1 MRRLRFLA
9 IFLIYGLTA
18 ISQEKK
24 NVGGIIAGN
33 LMDSA
38 TRKAISG
45 ASVQLTLLGT
55 STKFTKLTD
64 ANGEFSFTD
73 LQFGYYGLSVS
84 NIGYASLRI
93 DSINVR
99 AERFDFNLAD
109 IKLSTSSKELES
121 VVIYAEKPLIESK
134 DGNITFNASESAAAA
149 GSNASELLNNVPLV
163 TKDPNGK
170 ILVRGKEP
178 KILIDDKPVEL
189 NLQQLQDMLES
200 LPGSSIE
207 KIEVMTNP
215 PPQYANEQGG
225 VINITTRKGRVG
237 MGGRISLSTGTRG
250 EGNLNGNFNYR
261 KNKFAINIITGT
273 GFNRFNG
280 SGNSERTNIYTDS
293 TNYFN
298 TANNFLNKGFR
309 PHFRANID
317 YDISKYQS
325 LNFEVTYNQNGSN
338 NRSTTEYT
346 NLNRFHEIYKLSE
359 RTIHSEGDNYNPA
372 FNFTYTRKG
381 KNLGE
386 VFKIITGANFSVS
399 KSDRTFYQQYFNTD
413 HTSNGTDS
421 TQEQINNS
429 RNNGYNFR
437 ISYDK
442 PVVDKK
448 TYLSIGG
455 AYNRS
460 NSNVDVDASYLKKP
474 EKIFMPMELLSN
486 HFKFHQDVTNLRA
499 SVRQIL
505 GERFSVS
512 VGVAAEQTRI
522 NFDLLKEGREVENSY
537 WKFLPFANI
546 NKSWNDKLNLTLSYR
561 KTIRRPGINELNP
574 TIDFSDPYNIRFG
587 NYQLDPSIA
596 HNFDLVLGRTT
607 SKYFLNLGF
616 GYNRVEDIFS
626 QIRTLLS
633 DGKTQIT
640 WENISHRSE
649 YEIST
654 WSGMTIQKKLRL
666 NWSASYT
673 YNKYS
678 DYDKTFRKYRD
689 GGSFTTSLN
698 GNYSIKD
705 IWLFTANFT
714 TNRFA
719 NPQGSVNWNLSMN
732 AGIQKKFF
740 KKKLVAT
747 INVIDPFRNQITN
760 TYTYG
765 TNFTAHS
772 FNNTQTK
779 NYRIT
784 VAYSF
789 TRAAKKKNDVKNPI
803 KSGIP
808 KF

>member
-1 MRRLRFLA
+1 MRGLITLAVFLFCCFSA
-9 IFLIYGLTA
+9 V
-18 ISQEKK
+18 SQEKK
-24 NVGGIIAGN
+24 NTGGIIAGN

-38 TRKAISG
+38 SRKAIPG
-45 ASVQLTLLGT
+45 ASIHLTLLG
-55 STKFTKLTD
+55 SDNKFTKLTD
-64 ANGEFSFTD
+64 INGEFSFTD
-73 LQFGYYGLSVS
+73 LQFGYYSVS
-84 NIGYASLRI
+84 ISSVGYAALRI

-109 IKLSTSSKELES
+109 IKLSTNAKELE
-121 VVIYAEKPLIESK
+121 VVILYAEKPLIESK
-134 DGNITFNASESAAAA
+134 DGNITFNASESALAA

-225 VINITTRKGRVG
+225 IINITTRRGRVG
-237 MGGRISLSTGTRG
+237 MGGRISFSTGTRG
-250 EGNLNGNFNYR
+250 EGNINGNFNYR
-261 KNKFAINIITGT
+261 KNKFAINVIGGT
-273 GFNRFNG
+273 GFNRFHG
-280 SGNSERTNIYTDS
+280 SGYSERTNIYKDS

-298 TANNFLNKGFR
+298 TENNFLNKGIR
-309 PHFRANID
+309 PHLRVNID
-317 YDISKYQS
+317 YDISKYHL
-325 LNFEVTYNQNGSN
+325 LNFEANYNQNGFD
-338 NRSTTEYT
+338 NRNTTEYT
-346 NLNRFHEIYKLSE
+346 NLNRFYEIYKLSE
-359 RTIHSEGDNYNPA
+359 RTIRSEGNNYNPA
-372 FNFTYTRKG
+372 FNFTYTKKG
-381 KNLGE
+381 KKPGE
-386 VFKIITGANFSVS
+386 QFRIITGANFSLN
-399 KSDRTFYQQYFNTD
+399 KTDRNYYQQYFNPD
-413 HTSNGTDS
+413 HTPNGTDS

-429 RNNGYNFR
+429 KNNGYNLR

-442 PVVDKK
+442 PVTKK
-448 TYLSIGG
+448 TYLSVGG
-455 AYNRS
+455 AYNRN
-460 NSNVDVDASYLKKP
+460 NSNVDVDASYLKNP
-474 EKIFMPMELLSN
+474 EKVFMPMELLSK

-499 SVRQIL
+499 SARQIL

-512 VGVAAEQTRI
+512 AGIAVEQTRI

-546 NKSWNDKLNLTLSYR
+546 NKNWNDKLNLTFSYR

-587 NYQLDPSIA
+587 NYQLNPSIA
-596 HNFDLVLGRTT
+596 HNFDLVLGRTKP
-607 SKYFLNLGF
+607 KYFLNFGM
-616 GYNRVEDIFS
+616 GYNKVEDIFS
-626 QIRTLLS
+626 QIRTLLD
-633 DGKTQIT
+633 DGKTQVT

-654 WSGMTIQKKLRL
+654 WNGMTINKKLRL
-666 NWSASYT
+666 NLSASYT

-689 GGSFTTSLN
+689 GGSFTTTLN

-705 IWLFTANFT
+705 IWIFTGNFT

-732 AGIQKKFF
+732 AGIQKKFL
-740 KKKLVAT
+740 KKRLIVT
-747 INVIDPFRNQITN
+747 MNFIDPFRNQKTN

-765 TNFTAHS
+765 TNFTSHS
-772 FNNTQTK
+772 FSTTQTK
-779 NYRIT
+779 NYRVT

-789 TRAAKKKNDVKNPI
+789 TKAAKKKK
-803 KSGIP
+803 
-808 KF
+808 